1 MYSLVLMSALA
12 APGQDPLAVPAGPV
26 VVGCIGYGGCSSY
39 SCGGCYSYSCG
50 GCYGGCYGGQ
60 KHCIFG
66 HHAGCHGLF
75 GHRTACSG
83 CCGYNYSCCGGCC
96 GASCWGSCT
105 GYSYGG
111 CGGCGGCVLWG
122 APVYYSPSAVYGTV
136 TNMNPPVAV
145 PAPITP
151 PVTGSKD
158 GKQGANIKFQLPA
171 DAKLFVDGRLTTLS
185 GTERSFV
192 TPSLGAGK
200 FFYEVK
206 AEMMVDGRVVVEQK
220 RVVVEAGVTLV
231 ESFPKLFAAIE
242 GKGDPVA
249 GK

>member
-1 MYSLVLMSALA
+1 MYSLVLMTALA
-12 APGQDPLAVPAGPV
+12 APGQDPLAGIPAAGPV
-26 VVGCIGYGGCSSY
+26 VIGCGGCYGGCTSY

-50 GCYGGCYGGQ
+50 GCYGSCYGQ

-75 GHRTACSG
+75 GHRHSCSG
-83 CCGYNYSCCGGCC
+83 CCGYSCSGW
-96 GASCWGSCT
+96 SCFGSCT
-105 GYSYGG
+105 GYS
-111 CGGCGGCVLWG
+111 CGGCGGCYGSSWA

-136 TNMNPPVAV
+136 TNMNPPVVV
-145 PAPITP
+145 PAPVTPTPVTP
-151 PVTGSKD
+151 PVTGKD
-158 GKQGANIKFQLPA
+158 GKMGANVKFQLPA
-171 DAKLFVDGRLTTLS
+171 DAKLFVDGRLTNLT
-185 GTERSFV
+185 GAERSFV
-192 TPSLGAGK
+192 TPPLGAGK

-206 AEMMVDGRVVVEQK
+206 AELMVDGRMVVEQK

-231 ESFPKLFAAIE
+231 ESFPKLFAAID